1 MALIKCEKCG
11 HLISDKAEACPKC
24 GQLRTAENTETEIK
38 NFEDGSNG
46 NPERNHGGGLKWL
59 IIVIALL
66 VAGGGVGYYIYVVHK
81 SKEAAAIAKKARL
94 DSIAAVEAAR
104 LDSIRQDSIK
114 YEEEHRFLP
123 TVFIHEELTRS
134 EWNPL
139 LYERP
144 LKSNWEQILISQ
156 GFVKGETKTLYVD
169 EREYEEELYDIGA
182 VLYTRNI
189 NGRCITVKAYLFLYK
204 QCSDGSIIPINE
216 RAWRFIENS
225 HMGQSFEIDFS
236 DLQDLDT
243 FWDALKSLGLSKYH
257 RGIGSGYGL
266 RDQRKKD
273 AEYVCPSTSFH
284 RDRNTITIFAD
295 VDC

>member
-1 MALIKCEKCG
+1 MSSTSQRKQPQSPRKPVSIPL
-11 HLISDKAEACPKC
+11 LL
-24 GQLRTAENTETEIK
+24 LRPHA
-38 NFEDGSNG
+38 F
-46 NPERNHGGGLKWL
+46 
-59 IIVIALL
+59 
-66 VAGGGVGYYIYVVHK
+66 
-81 SKEAAAIAKKARL
+81 
-94 DSIAAVEAAR
+94 
-104 LDSIRQDSIK
+104 DSIRQDSIK

-169 EREYEEELYDIGA
+169 DREYGEELYDIGA

-225 HMGQSFEIDFS
+225 HMGSSFEIDFS

>member
-1 MALIKCEKCG
+1 MHNSK
-11 HLISDKAEACPKC
+11 
-24 GQLRTAENTETEIK
+24 
-38 NFEDGSNG
+38 
-46 NPERNHGGGLKWL
+46 GL
-59 IIVIALL
+59 
-66 VAGGGVGYYIYVVHK
+66 
-81 SKEAAAIAKKARL
+81 
-94 DSIAAVEAAR
+94 
-104 LDSIRQDSIK
+104 
-114 YEEEHRFLP
+114 P
-123 TVFIHEELTRS
+123 
-134 EWNPL
+134 
-139 LYERP
+139 
-144 LKSNWEQILISQ
+144 
-156 GFVKGETKTLYVD
+156 
-169 EREYEEELYDIGA
+169 
-182 VLYTRNI
+182 
-189 NGRCITVKAYLFLYK
+189 FLYK